1 MSVQFQRIFHPQGV
15 LSGAMSQ
22 KLFRFPSMG
31 MAGGRSSVRGQR
43 FQENIFNFSNILYVG
58 SLNTFVGKIYCPDL
72 NQHETFCK
80 RQLSTKATTKGNMG
94 TILQHAK
101 YENMKLVLS
110 TMKRKGSVLGPL
122 DLASL
127 HILSSKDLKVNL
139 DILKLDALSLGSGF
153 TPGCKGFTEIRDM
166 MQSGKVKAGKFNKE
180 DESVIEKRFET
191 LLAET
196 RVDRDALLEELFA
209 ANKVSE
215 TAVDEEFKLK
225 RQLAGFW
232 LLQGMKDGNRRL
244 PMEVYNKLAVV
255 LYSGDFTKE
264 DDAIILDWVE
274 KNGATRWAELARKL
288 GRMYLRA
295 GSTVKTRYEEI
306 KGNAEGNRKGAFD
319 SEEFSLLIGEVLKQ
333 DPEAFEKPFE
343 ENRLD
348 FKNMSQHMGR
358 SRIRVRTVYASNVHP
373 TVRRHK
379 LGNLEKDV
387 RGELIEQ
394 VKKNG
399 WKLGADIEFDKLAR
413 LPMFEG
419 HNSHSLQSLYSGLLV
434 STMNRLKGKSTRE
447 VTLDQVQVWWNS
459 TTRYTKSVDLIEKEG
474 QIVEAYYKIKQTT
487 YQ

>member
-31 MAGGRSSVRGQR
+31 LAGGRSSVRGQR

-80 RQLSTKATTKGNMG
+80 RQVSTKATTKGNMG

-110 TMKRKGSVLGPL
+110 KMKRKGSFLGPL

-127 HILSSKDLKVNL
+127 HILSSKELKVNL

-153 TPGCKGFTEIRDM
+153 TPGCKGFTAIRDM

-288 GRMYLRA
+288 GRMYLQA
-295 GSTVKTRYEEI
+295 GAAVRTRYEEM

-319 SEEFSLLIGEVLKQ
+319 SDEFSLLIWEVMKQ
-333 DPEAFEKPFE
+333 DPEAFEKPLE
-343 ENRLD
+343 ENELD
-348 FKNMSQHMGR
+348 FKNISQHMGR
-358 SRIRVRTVYASNVHP
+358 SRIRVRTVYACNVHP

-379 LGNLEKDV
+379 LGTLEKDV

-487 YQ
+487 DQ